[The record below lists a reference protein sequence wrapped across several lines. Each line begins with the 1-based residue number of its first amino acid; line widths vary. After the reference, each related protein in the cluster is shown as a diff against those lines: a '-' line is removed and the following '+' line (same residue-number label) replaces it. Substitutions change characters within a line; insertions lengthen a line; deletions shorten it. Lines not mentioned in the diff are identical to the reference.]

1 MAWRRNDYLLNEL
14 ENKPAS
20 EVRKEYTRFR
30 KIFNQHLKAGFG
42 EWYERINYRLEPYPT
57 IKSIEASKGN
67 KADYA
72 IRHFLSEMKNL
83 SLSKGFTRTG
93 RAQLKKDAIETLKA
107 RGAKSV
113 NDRNFNEF
121 IKFAQF
127 YKDKTGNKYSTDALT
142 VFDTVLSNKGDLDKM
157 YQNFDHYLSKVE
169 DLDKMRRMPKRK
181 QRDALRQFELEV

>member
-57 IKSIEASKGN
+57 IKSIEASKGS

-83 SLSKGFTRTG
+83 SLSKGFTRSG
-93 RAQLKKDAIETLKA
+93 RAQIKKDAIATLNE
-107 RGAKSV
+107 RGAESI
-113 NDRNFNEF
+113 NERNFKEF

-127 YKDKTGNKYSTDALT
+127 YKDAKGNKYSTDALA
-142 VFDTVLSNKGDLDKM
+142 VFDTVLSNKGNLDKM
-157 YQNFDHYLSKVE
+157 YKNFDYYLSKAE
-169 DLDKMRRMPKRK
+169 DLDKIRKLPPRK
-181 QRDALRQFELEV
+181 QRQALKQFELEV